1 MKENVEKTSLFF
13 NWIWQLKLGAL
24 RVKLY
29 LSLSCHHKYSTVDG
43 FNNRK
48 NRKEFF
54 TLWVDKHIQTN
65 TNKVQ
70 QNSSKNTKLKKKTL
84 KKSSKTRDQTKDD
97 FDTLHNVSNRSTW
110 TNEKS
115 SIQKKVLYQ
124 VQINHGTPL
133 LNPWGF
139 YVWRFGQF
147 TRYLVRH
154 WNPLFCSGELESSEV
169 S

>member
-48 NRKEFF
+48 NRTEFF

-115 SIQKKVLYQ
+115 SIQKKSTLSSSNKPWDSITESMRFLCLEIWSVYQ
-124 VQINHGTPL
+124 ILGETLKSP
-133 LNPWGF
+133 F
-139 YVWRFGQF
+139 
-147 TRYLVRH
+147 
-154 WNPLFCSGELESSEV
+154 LFWWTGIIWS
-169 S
+169 